1 MQQKKHTKYWSCFF
15 YLCSSLAH
23 YEMYGGDVMK
33 RSISNQI
40 TTQMSMAYLL
50 HSLSASILHISSL
63 LFGPYPYW
71 LGVTILMS
79 TGGLCA
85 FLSLSQSQI
94 IIFWNFKL
102 HKFAIFCGLNED
114 FFSWFF
120 LLTNLILAYGTQFG
134 RYVHTIK
141 PFLS

>member
-1 MQQKKHTKYWSCFF
+1 MF
-15 YLCSSLAH
+15 
-23 YEMYGGDVMK
+23 GGDVMK

-40 TTQMSMAYLL
+40 TTQMSMAYLI
-50 HSLSASILHISSL
+50 HSLSASTLHISSL

-94 IIFWNFKL
+94 ILFWNFKL
-102 HKFAIFCGLNED
+102 YKFAIFCGINED
-114 FFSWFF
+114 FFSRFL
-120 LLTNLILAYGTQFG
+120 LLTNLTLAYGTQFG
-134 RYVHTIK
+134 R
-141 PFLS
+141 